1 MVTTGEITLG
11 LINGLTTGFLL
22 FLAAVGLTMVF
33 GVLNVL
39 NFAHGSF
46 YMLGAYFTW
55 ILTSPE
61 LYGTSLSFF
70 VGNFW
75 ISMILAVAL
84 VAVVGGIV
92 EILFIRRIYDH
103 DHIFQLLLTFALVLV
118 IDFGV
123 RIIWGTEFRTMSVP
137 PIFDGQVSILGR
149 TVPVY
154 NVFIIAAGFLVAVV
168 FWLLLN
174 RTQIG
179 KQVRAAAEDRET
191 TAAMGINVPV
201 LYTGVFIVGSALA
214 GLGGALAAPYQAIQP
229 TMGENIIIEA
239 FIVVVIGGLG
249 SFTGAFVVSLAIGV
263 ISGLLFHLLPGL
275 QSLAPYLLMIL
286 VLMIRPSGLFGGR
299 SL

>member
-70 VGNFW
+70 VGSFW

-149 TVPVY
+149 TVPMY

-263 ISGLLFHLLPGL
+263 VSGLLFHLLPGL